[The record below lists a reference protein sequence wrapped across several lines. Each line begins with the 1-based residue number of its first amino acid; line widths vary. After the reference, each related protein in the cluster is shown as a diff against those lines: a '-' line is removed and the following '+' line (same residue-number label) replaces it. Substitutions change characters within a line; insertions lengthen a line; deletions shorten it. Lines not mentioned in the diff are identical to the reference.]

1 MALPELTQATTL
13 LGKATAIGLIVP
25 RKPSYDAFCS
35 MLALYLVLIKKHPGT
50 SEAISPAHVP
60 AALQF
65 LPGSSQVKTT
75 LTIQPSIT
83 LDIAGPDT
91 IIGTRQEKLQ
101 GGVRLHVL
109 LQPDATVTKDQVETS
124 VRLLPYDVIITFGAS
139 DLEEL
144 GDLFTSHADF
154 FYNTPIINVDHR
166 ATNEHYGTVN
176 IVDITFSS
184 TAEVTHELIT
194 RLDEGGLDADSA
206 TALYAGIVAATE
218 SFQKPTTTPHA
229 FALAARL
236 MEEGADKELV
246 IQHLVKTKPLA
257 LLKLA
262 GRAYARLRHD
272 EYGGLYWTILR
283 PVDFRESGA
292 DPELIPDVMR
302 ELINNISGYNAAF
315 MLHEG
320 VAGNFQVYLTLGKG
334 LAKRRQEIQM
344 TLSAR
349 KENSALTFPVL
360 APTLEEA
367 ERDALTHIRSIL
379 P

>member
-35 MLALYLVLIKKHPGT
+35 MLALYLVLVKKHPGT

-65 LPGSSQVKTT
+65 LPGSSQVKTA

-101 GGVRLHVL
+101 GGVRLHIL
-109 LQPDATVTKDQVETS
+109 LQPDATVTKDQIETS
-124 VRLLPYDVIITFGAS
+124 VRLLPYDVIITFGTS

-154 FYNTPIINVDHR
+154 FYNTPIINIDHR

-194 RLDEGGLDADSA
+194 RLDEGLLDEGSA

-334 LAKRRQEIQM
+334 LAKRRPEIQM

-367 ERDALTHIRSIL
+367 ERDALTQIRSIL